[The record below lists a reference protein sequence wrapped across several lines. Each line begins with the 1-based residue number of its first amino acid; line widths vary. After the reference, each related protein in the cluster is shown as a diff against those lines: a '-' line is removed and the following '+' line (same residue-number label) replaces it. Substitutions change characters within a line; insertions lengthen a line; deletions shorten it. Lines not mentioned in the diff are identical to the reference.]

1 MCRRRTARA
10 GRARR
15 GGEARCGGAAGRGG
29 RAPYR
34 SRAWLSY
41 ACGRMGGMSEQHY
54 PGPPAPPPYVDR
66 VLDVAARIPAGRVM
80 TYGDIAAWLEE
91 ERREHEDLGL
101 PGEPPRR
108 VGPRQVGRAMSL
120 YGDEV
125 PWWRVIRS
133 DGTLLPG
140 HELRAL
146 AHYHEEATPLRPTAR
161 EDHVPR
167 VDVRAARWHGVT
179 D

>member
-1 MCRRRTARA
+1 M
-10 GRARR
+10 
-15 GGEARCGGAAGRGG
+15 
-29 RAPYR
+29 
-34 SRAWLSY
+34 
-41 ACGRMGGMSEQHY
+41 
-54 PGPPAPPPYVDR
+54 
-66 VLDVAARIPAGRVM
+66 LDVAARIPAGRIM

-108 VGPRQVGRAMSL
+108 VGPRQVGRVMAL
-120 YGDEV
+120 HGDEA
-125 PWWRVIRS
+125 PWWRVVRA

-140 HELRAL
+140 HEVRAL
-146 AHYHEEATPLRPTAR
+146 AHYHEEGTPLRPTAS

-167 VDVRAARWHGVT
+167 IDVREARWHGVE

>member
-1 MCRRRTARA
+1 MRQDGRDERAARPRT
-10 GRARR
+10 
-15 GGEARCGGAAGRGG
+15 
-29 RAPYR
+29 
-34 SRAWLSY
+34 
-41 ACGRMGGMSEQHY
+41 
-54 PGPPAPPPYVDR
+54 PAPPYVDR
-66 VLDVAARIPAGRVM
+66 VLDVAARIPAGRIM

-108 VGPRQVGRAMSL
+108 VGPRQVGRVMAL
-120 YGDEV
+120 HGDEA
-125 PWWRVIRS
+125 PWWRVVRA

-140 HELRAL
+140 HEVRAL
-146 AHYHEEATPLRPTAR
+146 AHYHEEGTPLRPTAS

-167 VDVRAARWHGVT
+167 IDVREARWHGVE